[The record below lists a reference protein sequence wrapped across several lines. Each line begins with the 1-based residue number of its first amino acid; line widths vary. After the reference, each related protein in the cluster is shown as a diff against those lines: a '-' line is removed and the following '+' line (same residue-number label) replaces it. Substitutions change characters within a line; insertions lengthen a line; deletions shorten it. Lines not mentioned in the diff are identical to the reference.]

1 MKCERCRV
9 ENREDARF
17 CMSCGAPLAPEPAG
31 IPPPPP
37 IVPPPPPRRRH
48 EQDRFGIIGLAFF
61 LLAVAVTFAANP
73 NLLADLRL
81 WISNWTTGSPFARPP
96 QGVITSA
103 ALFFGVEGVLMFVL
117 TWIRGAFRDRRTR
130 VLGAGLQGIGNLVF
144 AYLLTLYADRAA
156 TGGAVVAVLAAVIG
170 TLLAVWIGL
179 GIYWNAWPWMTQ
191 EAASVPRP

>member
-1 MKCERCRV
+1 MKCERCGV
-9 ENREDARF
+9 ENRPGARF

-37 IVPPPPPRRRH
+37 FVQPPPAVRWR

-61 LLAVAVTFAANP
+61 LIAVAGTFAANP

-81 WISNWTTGSPFARPP
+81 WISNWTTVSLFARPP

-103 ALFFGVEGVLMFVL
+103 ALFFGVEGILMFVL
-117 TWIRGAFRDRRTR
+117 AWIRAAFRDRRTR
-130 VLGAGLQGIGNLVF
+130 VLGAGLQGTGNLVF
-144 AYLLTLYADRAA
+144 AYLLSLYAARAV
-156 TGGAVVAVLAAVIG
+156 TGDGLIAVLAAVVG
-170 TLLAVWIGL
+170 GLLAVWISL

-191 EAASVPRP
+191 ETAPVPRP